1 MATIN
6 GGRLV
11 GAGAAIKQ
19 GGAVVL
25 RAVVRVASAA
35 LGACRAG
42 VMAFGVPAVRVVG
55 SALGAI
61 GRRVSIRWPARAADV
76 SPWIAVNG
84 PGESAGESVRDLPA
98 VWLAVQYPAEYIG
111 PNLVSLALARGEAW
125 ARVGNQMII
134 AGRVAIG
141 ESGGDVYFPDD
152 AAARRYAAL
161 RYGAASVWLG
171 VVAMGAGQGRDD
183 LLSKRRNAV
192 WVEAR
197 RAAKAVA
204 RVNDVARRR
213 AMMADI
219 DFALR
224 GV

>member
-1 MATIN
+1 MAIIN
-6 GGRLV
+6 GGRFV

-35 LGACRAG
+35 LGACRVG

-76 SPWIAVNG
+76 SPWIAANG

-98 VWLAVQYPAEYIG
+98 VWLAVQYPAQYIG

-125 ARVGNQMII
+125 ERVGNQMII
-134 AGRVAIG
+134 AGRVVIG
-141 ESGGDVYFPDD
+141 ESGADSLFGDD
-152 AAARRYAAL
+152 AAARRFVVL
-161 RYGAASVWLG
+161 RYGAAAVWLG
-171 VVAMGAGQGRDD
+171 ALGMGQGAARDA
-183 LLSKRRNAV
+183 LLSKRRDAV

-213 AMMADI
+213 ALMADI

>member
-1 MATIN
+1 MAIIN
-6 GGRLV
+6 GGRFV

-19 GGAVVL
+19 GGAVTL
-25 RAVVRVASAA
+25 GAVVRVASAA
-35 LGACRAG
+35 LGAFRAG
-42 VMAFGVPAVRVVG
+42 ALAFGVQAVRLVG

-61 GRRVSIRWPARAADV
+61 GRRVSIQWPARVAQV
-76 SPWIAVNG
+76 SPWIAANG

-98 VWLAVQYPAEYIG
+98 VWLAVQYPADFIG

-152 AAARRYAAL
+152 AAARRYEAL

>member
-1 MATIN
+1 MAIIN
-6 GGRLV
+6 GGRFV

-19 GGAVVL
+19 GGAVTL
-25 RAVVRVASAA
+25 GAVVRVASAA

-42 VMAFGVPAVRVVG
+42 ALAFGVPAVRLVG

-61 GRRVSIRWPARAADV
+61 GRRVAIQWPARVVQV
-76 SPWIAVNG
+76 SPWVAVNG

-98 VWLAVQYPAEYIG
+98 VWLEMQYPAEYIG

-134 AGRVAIG
+134 AGRVVIG
-141 ESGGDVYFPDD
+141 ESGADSYFGDD
-152 AAARRYAAL
+152 AAARRFVAL
-161 RYGAASVWLG
+161 RYGAAAVWLG
-171 VVAMGAGQGRDD
+171 ALGMGPGSARDA
-183 LLSKRRNAV
+183 LLSKRRDAV